1 MWSLVCLRK
10 HADTS
15 FVQDF
20 EFSHFRHL
28 SNRITFKTYFENEN
42 GKFNSKGLKFPVT
55 YESSRV
61 LRMLETYNAICEL
74 DENSYKN
81 ILIYFCQIY
90 AQITNLKSL
99 KIESLEEFQF
109 FSSNDAISFKN
120 IEIKYS
126 PLGIFLAN
134 NIQYSKDEF
143 DVLRNASIYYLEHSL
158 INKDEKHLNFNI
170 SGIIS
175 NQKPN
180 FANVK
185 INLLTFTNYKNE
197 TIQEYLNCSVIEIIN
212 NSYVLNC
219 EGNKDCTYDL
229 QNALSIINYEL
240 LMVNFD
246 EGAINNVSF
255 NQESESLRLN
265 LSKRNG
271 LSAGT
276 IVTIVLAIAAAC
288 ASVIV
293 AFVCIRKKSHYG
305 KNVADSTIR
314 KLNI

>member
-1 MWSLVCLRK
+1 
-10 HADTS
+10 
-15 FVQDF
+15 
-20 EFSHFRHL
+20 
-28 SNRITFKTYFENEN
+28 
-42 GKFNSKGLKFPVT
+42 
-55 YESSRV
+55 
-61 LRMLETYNAICEL
+61 MLETYNAICEL

-143 DVLRNASIYYLEHSL
+143 DVLRNASIYILEHSL

-255 NQESESLRLN
+255 NQESESHRLN

-288 ASVIV
+288 AIVIV
-293 AFVCIRKKSHYG
+293 TFVCIRKKSHYG
-305 KNVADSTIR
+305 KIEADSTIR
-314 KLNI
+314 KFK